1 MTKLPTMAVK
11 GTDGE
16 KLIINVSD
24 YDAKTHEIFNAK
36 EKPLTDR
43 ELKIKYLKDSGV
55 EHKGN
60 ISKKDL
66 EALVVETQVKTAK
79 VYLEDSEV
87 EVAEDATDEE
97 ILALAKET
105 AEKLAQK

>member
-36 EKPLTDR
+36 E
-43 ELKIKYLKDSGV
+43 
-55 EHKGN
+55 
-60 ISKKDL
+60 
-66 EALVVETQVKTAK
+66 VKTAK